1 MTTLQILS
9 YNSCG
14 KTAFSAGI
22 GKKMMNAGI
31 KVGYIKPVHVVKED
45 EKEVCDEA
53 VFIKEALE
61 LDETVDQLCPM
72 HLSQELLWKNLT
84 EDIENFGKKITASC
98 NQIGAGKDLLIIE
111 SPGNMKND
119 QVSVLAGYTIAEQAG
134 AVGIMLLDP
143 SDYKDADVLQAAQKL
158 DSRLLG
164 VVINRVPESRVNAIK
179 RDGSEYFGTRNI
191 TLLGVIPESRTLLG
205 VTVAE
210 LAKEL
215 NARIITSGDSAD
227 EVVENIMLGAMTPD
241 SGRDYFNRKKN
252 KAVVTRAERAD
263 MLLAALETS
272 TKCLIV
278 SKRKPSTSVMV
289 KAEDERVPLMVAD
302 KDVIDIVAA
311 IEAALAQAKFR
322 NLAKLKAMVNLL
334 DAGLDFKTL
343 NAKLGFK

>member
-1 MTTLQILS
+1 MTILQLLS

-14 KTAFSAGI
+14 KTALSAAI
-22 GKKMMNAGI
+22 GKKMINAGI
-31 KVGYIKPVHVVKED
+31 KVGYIKPVLVVKEG
-45 EKEVCDEA
+45 EKGECDEA

-61 LDETVDQLCPM
+61 LDETIDQLCPM

-84 EDIENFGKKITASC
+84 EDIENFGKKIKASC
-98 NQIGAGKDLLIIE
+98 NQIGAGKDLLIVE
-111 SPGNMKND
+111 SPDDMKND
-119 QVSVLAGYTIAEQAG
+119 QVSVLAVYTIAEQTD
-134 AVGIMLLDP
+134 AVCIMLLDP
-143 SDYKDADVLQAAQKL
+143 SDYKDADILQAAQKL
-158 DSRLLG
+158 DTKLLG
-164 VVINRVPESRVNAIK
+164 IIINRVPESRTGIVK
-179 RDGSEYFGTRNI
+179 REASEYFGARNI

-215 NARIITSGDSAD
+215 NAEIIVSKDKAD
-227 EVVENIMLGAMTPD
+227 EVVENVMLGAMTPD

-289 KAEDERVPLMVAD
+289 KAEDKRVPLMVAD
-302 KDVIDIVAA
+302 KDVIDIVGA
-311 IEAALAQAKFR
+311 IETALAQAKFR
-322 NLAKLKAMVNLL
+322 NLVKLKAMVNLL